1 MGTLNDLT
9 RSRDVGYEIKI
20 ILLDFSTVSQMYKSF
35 LYKLFYFMELYA
47 TDYTVYPFYNSGA
60 DVQVLEKG
68 ASMTVWSKCSSML
81 WGSGGIPARKNLKLD
96 AKILQN
102 FHIKLPIFYQ

>member
-1 MGTLNDLT
+1 
-9 RSRDVGYEIKI
+9 VGYEIKI

-68 ASMTVWSKCSSML
+68 ASMTV
-81 WGSGGIPARKNLKLD
+81 
-96 AKILQN
+96 
-102 FHIKLPIFYQ
+102 